1 VAQKTGVGVV
11 LVLAV
16 IVGGIVVFWLNQ
28 PVGNSQDPGDDYQL
42 LDRTETMIQQAAGK
56 ALGDQNIHTATLPSR
71 IFAATAGGYMSH
83 LSRFSAGTPAIF
95 TEFYDADVA
104 VRPVPSGEVPF
115 LLQFANREHPNR
127 LPADLRDR
135 IPDTLPEAD
144 RALMFYVLFD
154 ISEPDVIRIEAMNIL
169 RWTKDPDLEAGL
181 IALLDRADEN
191 RRMRA
196 YLAQNLGMS
205 WSDHSQHPENLKWEA
220 VLEMLTTDPEDGAAR
235 EALLAI
241 LDTGGEVGMDHLRS
255 WQEPENERFR
265 DLLVHA
271 LGGTQWYEQTDALVK
286 TLTNST
292 ERTATRSAAAV
303 VLAQWDQGSAVAP
316 LEIMVD
322 NKSEDPA
329 LRRVAGFAL
338 RRLSDSQ

>member
-1 VAQKTGVGVV
+1 
-11 LVLAV
+11 
-16 IVGGIVVFWLNQ
+16 
-28 PVGNSQDPGDDYQL
+28 
-42 LDRTETMIQQAAGK
+42 
-56 ALGDQNIHTATLPSR
+56 
-71 IFAATAGGYMSH
+71 
-83 LSRFSAGTPAIF
+83 
-95 TEFYDADVA
+95 
-104 VRPVPSGEVPF
+104 
-115 LLQFANREHPNR
+115 
-127 LPADLRDR
+127 
-135 IPDTLPEAD
+135 
-144 RALMFYVLFD
+144 MFYVLFD